1 MYISDDFRLGVGP
14 LGVGTLPYK
23 LKIPYQNTA
32 KPPYEELESRNA
44 ELESRNAD
52 LIARAKHIVGY
63 HAMIIF
69 PQKLAAE
76 IKKHDKKHELR
87 VERDE
92 TFMMGQMESEQRA
105 TDLNQKLNAEIA
117 DLNQKV
123 KTVSIRAEAAEKCAE
138 AASKSCDK
146 DSGDG
151 KSSCVRKVRT
161 EAFLIDSHFN
171 MTAGSSDNH
180 KPEDDGDTECEEN
193 LKPAAKK
200 PKVSCKWISDD
211 ISQPYKTQTGKCACG
226 LWPAKAGM
234 ALKKNGY
241 KKHFEG

>member
-117 DLNQKV
+117 EK
-123 KTVSIRAEAAEKCAE
+123 RAEAAEN
-138 AASKSCDK
+138 SKSCDE
-146 DSGDG
+146 DSSDG
-151 KSSCVRKVRT
+151 KSLRKRKVQT
-161 EAFLIDSHFN
+161 DAHLIESHFN

-211 ISQPYKTQTGKCACG
+211 ISQPYKTQKGKCACG
-226 LWPAKAGM
+226 LWPAKAGT

-241 KKHFEG
+241 KNHFEG